1 MKVRALLK
9 TPLYRQRAPGGE
21 TPDID
26 GNVSEVRG
34 TAEVRDGGLDIKISA
49 LLGAKGETVDSTIKR
64 LFLPLAKI
72 DYYIVED
79 K

>member
-9 TPLYRQRAPGGE
+9 TPLYRQRATGGE
-21 TPDID
+21 EPDIS
-26 GNVSEVRG
+26 GNVTEVRG
-34 TAEVRDGGLDIKISA
+34 KAEVRDGGLDIKVSA
-49 LLGAKGETVDSTIKR
+49 LLGAKGEAVDSSIKR

>member
-9 TPLYRQRAPGGE
+9 TPLYRQRATDGE
-21 TPDID
+21 TPYVD
-26 GNVSEVRG
+26 GNVTEVRG
-34 TAEVRDGGLDIKISA
+34 KAEVRDGGLDIKVSA
-49 LLGAKGETVDSTIKR
+49 LIGAKGEAVDSTVKR

>member
-9 TPLYRQRAPGGE
+9 TPLYRQRAGGG
-21 TPDID
+21 DSGYLD
-26 GNVSEVRG
+26 GNVTEVRG
-34 TAEVRDGGLDIKISA
+34 TAEVRDGGLDVKVS
-49 LLGAKGETVDSTIKR
+49 GMFGEKGDAVGSTIKR
-64 LFLPLAKI
+64 IFLPLAKI

>member
-9 TPLYRQRAPGGE
+9 TPLYRQRATGAEAPY
-21 TPDID
+21 ID
-26 GNVSEVRG
+26 GNVTEIRG
-34 TAEVRDGGLDIKISA
+34 KAEVRDGGLDIKVSA
-49 LLGAKGETVDSTIKR
+49 LLGAKGEAIDSTIKR
-64 LFLPLAKI
+64 LFLPLTKI

>member
-1 MKVRALLK
+1 MKIRALLK
-9 TPLYRQRAPGGE
+9 TPLYRQRASGDDAAYLE
-21 TPDID
+21 
-26 GNVSEVRG
+26 GNVTEVRG
-34 TAEVRDGGLDIKISA
+34 KAEVRDGGLDVKVSG
-49 LLGAKGETVDSTIKR
+49 LFGEKGQKVNSTIKR

>member
-9 TPLYRQRAPGGE
+9 TPLYRQRAGGNDS
-21 TPDID
+21 PYLD
-26 GNVSEVRG
+26 GNVTEVRG
-34 TAEVRDGGLDIKISA
+34 TAEVRDGGLDVKVS
-49 LLGAKGETVDSTIKR
+49 GMFGEKGGEVSSTIER

-72 DYYIVED
+72 DYYIVDD